1 MGQSFYRIVHTE
13 QEGFILAALM
23 GFSRFIDSLNDKI
36 GRAAAW
42 IVFATVVLSAFGAIV
57 RYLDKYIG
65 TSLSRNEYNEGQ
77 WYLYAIGFLLMGA
90 YTFNVGGHVRVD
102 ILASRLP
109 KRTQLLI
116 EGVLS
121 LLFVFF
127 VYGVVAFLSWD
138 FVYRSV
144 ANLEMS
150 SDAGGL
156 PRWIIKPF
164 MTVGMVLMSLQG
176 LSEAIKAFA
185 KIISPDKHDTEGEDA
200 LKGAV

>member
-1 MGQSFYRIVHTE
+1 
-13 QEGFILAALM
+13 LAALLR
-23 GFSRFIDSLNDKI
+23 FSRFIDWLNEKI
-36 GRAAAW
+36 GRTAAW

-57 RYLDKYIG
+57 RYADKYIG

-77 WYLYAIGFLLMGA
+77 WYLYSIGFLLMGA
-90 YTFNVGGHVRVD
+90 YTLKVGGHVRVD
-102 ILASRLP
+102 ILSSRLP
-109 KRTQLLI
+109 KRTQNMI

-121 LLFVFF
+121 LVFVFF
-127 VYGVVAFLSWD
+127 VYSVVAFLSWD

-164 MTVGMVLMSLQG
+164 MTIGMVLMALQG

-185 KIISPDKHDTEGEDA
+185 KIFSPDKQGSEGEDA